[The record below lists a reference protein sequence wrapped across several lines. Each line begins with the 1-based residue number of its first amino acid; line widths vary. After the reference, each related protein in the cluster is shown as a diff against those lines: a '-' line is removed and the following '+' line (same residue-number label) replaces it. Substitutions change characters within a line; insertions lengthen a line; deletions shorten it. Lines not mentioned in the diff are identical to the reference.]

1 MRLSII
7 AAMARNRVIGRDN
20 RLPWRLPADWRRFKQ
35 LTMGHHLIMGRKTFE
50 SIGRPLPGRISI
62 VLSGQRSYSPPGVQ
76 VAASLEDALLLARGD
91 DDVFVGGGAGVYRQ
105 TLARADRMYLTL
117 IPHDVEGDTYFPRYD
132 ESKWEVR
139 QSEVHEPEE
148 SDPNR
153 YTFLTLDRV
162 RSGIIGGS

>member
-62 VLSGQRSYSPPGVQ
+62 VLSGQRSYAPPGVQ
-76 VAASLEDALLLARGD
+76 VAASLEEALRLARGD
-91 DDVFVGGGAGVYRQ
+91 DEVFVGGGAGVYRQ
-105 TLARADRMYLTL
+105 TLLLADRMYLTL
-117 IPHDVEGDTYFPRYD
+117 LPNDFEGDTYFPRYD
-132 ESKWEVR
+132 ESRWEVR
-139 QSEVHEPEE
+139 RTEVHEPEKT
-148 SDPNR
+148 DPER

-162 RSGIIGGS
+162 RDRSFRRT

>member
-62 VLSGQRSYSPPGVQ
+62 VLTTHRSYAPAEVQ
-76 VAASLEDALLLARGD
+76 VAPSLEDALRLAHGD
-91 DDVFVGGGAGVYRQ
+91 DEVFIGGGAGVYRQ
-105 TLARADRMYLTL
+105 TLTLADRMYLTL
-117 IPHDVEGDTYFPRYD
+117 LPDDFEGDTYFPRYD
-132 ESKWEVR
+132 ESHWEVR
-139 QSEVHEPEE
+139 RTEVHEPEE
-148 SDPNR
+148 TDPNR
-153 YTFLTLDRV
+153 YTFLTLDRI
-162 RSGIIGGS
+162 RRRGIGQT